1 MKPLDFSAHGGVW
14 TPCAGSVTPWQSHL
28 GSEEYEPDAKAFY
41 EAGAAGDVSM
51 ITWGALRDFMRYFNV
66 YKQTV
71 TRKDATDAGFYPY
84 QYGYPWETKV
94 EADFSETTTKLYA
107 HGRMSYEMSYVM
119 PDKKTVYGTDDGTN
133 VMFHKFVATTAG
145 DISEGVNYCAKIT
158 QTSAD
163 DCEAIDFTATV
174 EWLEM
179 PTPTSAQ
186 VKAAIKTE
194 TFSSLFDSEECNADG
209 SCPSDGYKATNTG
222 KGCECLR
229 PVIGKEALAATLE
242 KRRYAGW
249 LGCTTEFSKWEG
261 ITYDAANRKIYT
273 AVSSVGRGM
282 VNNDA
287 SWDKGTGNHIKV
299 KENSCG
305 CVMEMDVDDSLS
317 TINARMLTCGTKNT
331 DSAWDDKCSV
341 DGIANP
347 DNVAMIPDYN
357 QLIIGEDTGGHQND
371 LIWIWDFNTKAL
383 TRVASTPYGSET
395 TSPYW
400 YTVGDWNY
408 MSFVVQHPYGESDQ
422 NMLGAAEATGNL
434 CSRMVISMQMRDSV
448 TVTLAPA
455 QAKKAT
461 LDTSARSPRKQG

>member
-14 TPCAGSVTPWQSHL
+14 TPCAGSVTPWQSHI

-94 EADFSETTTKLYA
+94 KNFTETTTKLYA

-163 DCEAIDFTATV
+163 DCEAIDFTAKV

-422 NMLGAAEATGNL
+422 DKHEETIKIDGEKKKKCTSGEPLKCLARTLSASQNDRTSMLADLTRDCI
-434 CSRMVISMQMRDSV
+434 CS
-448 TVTLAPA
+448 
-455 QAKKAT
+455 
-461 LDTSARSPRKQG
+461 

>member
-14 TPCAGSVTPWQSHL
+14 TPCAGSVTPWQSHI

-66 YKQTV
+66 YQETV
-71 TRKDATDAGFYPY
+71 TRDQAMTAGFYPY

-94 EADFSETTTKLYA
+94 KNFTETTTKLYA

-186 VKAAIKTE
+186 VKAAIKTHE
-194 TFSSLFDSEECNADG
+194 FSDLFDFEECNTDG
-209 SCPSDGYKATNTG
+209 SCPSAGLGYRATNTG
-222 KGCECLR
+222 KGCECLK
-229 PVIGKEALAATLE
+229 PIAGKEALAATLE

-261 ITYDAANRKIYT
+261 ITYDAERKKIYT

-282 VNNDA
+282 KNNEA
-287 SWDKGTGNHIKV
+287 SRDKGTGNHIKV

-305 CVMEMDVDDSLS
+305 CVMEMDVDHAFS
-317 TINARMLTCGTKNT
+317 TLNARMLTCGVPDPTFVPGDA
-331 DSAWDDKCSV
+331 DSCV
-341 DGIANP
+341 TNHIANP

-357 QLIIGEDTGGHQND
+357 QLIIGEDTGSHQND

-383 TRVASTPYGSET
+383 TRIASTPYGAET

-408 MSFVVQHPYGESDQ
+408 MTFVVQHPYGESDQ
-422 NMLGAAEATGNL
+422 NRLGDSCATGEHL
-434 CSRMVISMQMRDSV
+434 SV
-448 TVTLAPA
+448 LHAVCKP
-455 QAKKAT
+455 K
-461 LDTSARSPRKQG
+461 